1 MSLSRLRDKLKKLF
15 FVNKL
20 IGDCGEESLDALYV
34 LEDEIKELERVYEE
48 VSEMLENCI

>member
-20 IGDCGEESLDALYV
+20 IGDCGGESMDALYV
-34 LEDEIKELERVYEE
+34 LEDEIKELQRVYEDVE
-48 VSEMLENCI
+48 ELLEEFI